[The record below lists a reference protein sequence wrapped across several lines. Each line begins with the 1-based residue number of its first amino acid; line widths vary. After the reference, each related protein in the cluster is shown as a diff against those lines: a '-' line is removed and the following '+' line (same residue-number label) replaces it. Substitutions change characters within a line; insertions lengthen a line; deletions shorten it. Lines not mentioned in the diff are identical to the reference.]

1 MGKKKTYSLT
11 AQEELGAAIDRSIE
25 SATPQ
30 NEGTTTS
37 PSSPA
42 TVVINS
48 TTDASVSSTTEG
60 KKIMKN
66 IWVTQPLDA
75 KIKVLRAYR
84 KAQNLPATF
93 DAIANEALQEY
104 VKNHI
109 AQAVEWGST

>member
-30 NEGTTTS
+30 NEGTTN

-42 TVVINS
+42 TVVIS
-48 TTDASVSSTTEG
+48 SATDTSVPSTTEA

-109 AQAVEWGST
+109 AQAVEWGSA